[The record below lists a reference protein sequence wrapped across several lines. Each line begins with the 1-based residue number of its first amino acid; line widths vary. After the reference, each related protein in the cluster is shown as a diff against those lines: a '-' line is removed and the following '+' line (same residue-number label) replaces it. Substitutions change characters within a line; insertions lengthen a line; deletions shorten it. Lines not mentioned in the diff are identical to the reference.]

1 MTILLITAV
10 LFIITGILHNA
21 TLLRFGNNAATRPVA
36 AFGVVY
42 LALGILL
49 WLGTFSWLPIVA
61 LILTIIGGV
70 GATTQINANPEMRSW
85 TLLFIGIDVAVVVLL
100 AIHMLTG

>member
-1 MTILLITAV
+1 MNFLLITAV
-10 LFIITGILHNA
+10 LFIITGILHNV
-21 TLLRFGNNAATRPVA
+21 TLFPFGNNAATRPVA

-61 LILTIIGGV
+61 LIITVIGGV
-70 GATTQINANPEMRSW
+70 GATTQISANPEMRSW

-100 AIHMLTG
+100 AIHLLGG